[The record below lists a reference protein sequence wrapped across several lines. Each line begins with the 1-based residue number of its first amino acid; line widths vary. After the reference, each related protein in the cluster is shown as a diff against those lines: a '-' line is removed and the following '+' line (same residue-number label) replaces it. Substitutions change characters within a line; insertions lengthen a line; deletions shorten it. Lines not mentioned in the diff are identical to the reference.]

1 MISVSSI
8 FSLQL
13 KLKKSYHFFKSKGNL
28 HVVKSYIGV
37 ERRFEYS
44 QFCDTVSPSIGLQL
58 QGKGSQEKIVGGIFY
73 KLHCVKKVVEDNM
86 GLFRYS
92 RLEMLIP

>member
-28 HVVKSYIGV
+28 HVAKLYIGV

-58 QGKGSQEKIVGGIFY
+58 QGKASQEKIVGGIFY

-92 RLEMLIP
+92 WLEMLIP